1 MRCQHFQPSLHTLRF
16 ISALLLAGSLP
27 VAGQPVPDLAGL
39 VDAQLP
45 GLVSTYKDLH
55 QHPEHSH
62 FEAHTSAFLAAEWRQ
77 AGYEVTE
84 RVGKYPD
91 GSQAYGIVG
100 VLKNGPGPIVL
111 LRTDLDALPI
121 EEQTGLPYTS
131 HDHGKTLDGNDA
143 PTMHACGHDIHIT
156 SLLGAARVLAQ
167 LKDQWRG
174 TLVLIGQPS
183 EETIDG
189 ARAMIAD
196 HLYERFGRPDYV
208 LGQHDDPF
216 LPAGTAGVVSGPILA
231 SSTSVDVTLRG
242 VGGHGARPEATK
254 DPIVMAAE
262 YILDIQTIVS
272 RQIPPREPAVV
283 TVGTIRGGTKRN
295 IIPDEVK
302 LQLTIR
308 AYNDAVRDKIVDSLQ
323 RMALGVATANG
334 LPPDRMPI
342 VTVSR
347 TEVTPVTYNDPALA
361 ARLKPVFVAALGA
374 GGVVDWHAEMGSE
387 DFGLFGL
394 PEDPHRIPAFF
405 LRIGASD
412 PGKLAESQRTGIP
425 VPGLHSA
432 LFAPVASPTIR
443 TGALAMSAA
452 VLDLMK
458 K

>member
-1 MRCQHFQPSLHTLRF
+1 M
-16 ISALLLAGSLP
+16 
-27 VAGQPVPDLAGL
+27 GQSSDLAGL

-45 GLVSTYKDLH
+45 QLVSAYKDIHL
-55 QHPEHSH
+55 HPELSH
-62 FEAHTSAFLAAEWRQ
+62 FEVHTSAFLAAELRK

-100 VLKNGPGPIVL
+100 VLKNGPGPTVL
-111 LRTDLDALPI
+111 MRTDLDALPI
-121 EEQTGLPYTS
+121 KEQTGLPYTS
-131 HDHGKTLDGNDA
+131 QDHGKTLEGNDA
-143 PTMHACGHDIHIT
+143 PAMHACGHDIHIT

-167 LKDQWRG
+167 LKDQWHG
-174 TLVLIGQPS
+174 VLILIGQPS

-189 ARAMIAD
+189 ARAMLAD
-196 HLYERFGRPDYV
+196 NLYERFGKPDYV
-208 LGQHDDPF
+208 LGQHADP
-216 LPAGTAGVVSGPILA
+216 LLRAGTVGIVSGGILA
-231 SSTSVDVTLRG
+231 SSTSVDATIRG

-272 RQIPPREPAVV
+272 RQIPPQEPAVV
-283 TVGTIRGGTKRN
+283 TVGTIHGGTKRN
-295 IIPDEVK
+295 IVPDEVK

-308 AYNDAVRDKIVDSLQ
+308 AYSESVRDKIVDSLQ
-323 RMALGVATANG
+323 KMAVGVATANG

-342 VTVSR
+342 VTVSK
-347 TEVTPVTYNDPALA
+347 TEATPVTYNDPALV

-374 GGVVDWHAEMGSE
+374 SSVEDWHAEMGSE

-394 PEDPHRIPAFF
+394 PGHQIPAFF
-405 LRIGASD
+405 LRLGASD
-412 PGKLAESQRTGIP
+412 PEKLAESQRTGIP

-432 LFAPVASPTIR
+432 LFAPIASPTIR
-443 TGALAMSAA
+443 TGVLAMSAA
-452 VLDLMK
+452 VFDLMK